1 MSGAVHMEMGQPAQP
16 WDSLAFVFPGGG
28 SQYVGMGRD
37 VYDRYSVAKR
47 IFEQADS
54 TLGFPLSKLCFD
66 GPEEELSDTFN
77 AQPATLTTS
86 VALLAA
92 FRERMG
98 DGTAPAFVAGHSTG
112 EYTAL
117 VAAGVLDFPS
127 AVRLVRERARLMTMA
142 GQSNPGRMAA
152 VLGLEAEVVR
162 ALCAETGDVW
172 VSNENAPGQIVISGT
187 EPALMQASRLARER
201 GARRVIP
208 LAVNIAS
215 HSPLMASAAE
225 SLAGMVDELSL
236 NRAQV
241 PIVANVS
248 AVEVVEPIDIREEL
262 VQHLSSSVRWVDS
275 VRYMIANGVR
285 TIVEIGPKDVLSGLI
300 RRIDR
305 SVRVVHA
312 ESATDIETIEV
323 AK

>member
-1 MSGAVHMEMGQPAQP
+1 MNDAALLEPGQFTPS
-16 WDSLAFVFPGGG
+16 WDGLAFVFPGGG
-28 SQYVGMGRD
+28 SQHVGMGKD
-37 VYDRYSVAKR
+37 VCDRHPAAKR
-47 IFEQADS
+47 IFEQADA
-54 TLGFPLSKLCFD
+54 TLGFAMSKLCFE

-92 FRERMG
+92 LRQRIG
-98 DGTAPAFVAGHSTG
+98 DGMAPTFVAGHSTG
-112 EYTAL
+112 EYAAL

-127 AVRLVRERARLMTMA
+127 ALRLVRERARLMKRA
-142 GQSNPGRMAA
+142 GQDNPGRMAA
-152 VLGLEAEVVR
+152 VLGLEAEIVR

-172 VSNENAPGQIVISGT
+172 VSNENAPGQVVISGV
-187 EPALMQASRLARER
+187 EPALMRASRLARER

-225 SLAGMVDELSL
+225 SLAGIVNELPL

-248 AVEVVEPIDIREEL
+248 AVDIVEPADIRQEL
-262 VQHLSSSVRWVDS
+262 LQHLSSPVRWVES
-275 VRYMIANGVR
+275 VRHMIAHGVQAF
-285 TIVEIGPKDVLSGLI
+285 VEIGPKDVLSGLI

-305 SVRVVHA
+305 SVRVDHI
-312 ESATDIETIEV
+312 EDATDIEAMEV
-323 AK
+323 VG